1 MNDGDIAQILNRLE
15 RIESKLDAMSDKY
28 SDLAQ
33 RLTAVET
40 QLRTNQASSRFK
52 WYQVAAVA
60 GLISGLA
67 ALASVIVAIL
77 R

>member
-1 MNDGDIAQILNRLE
+1 MDDGDIAQILKRLE

-40 QLRTNQASSRFK
+40 QLRTNQASSRFN
-52 WYQVAAVA
+52 WYKAAAMGGMISGVAA
-60 GLISGLA
+60 LI
-67 ALASVIVAIL
+67 SVIVIIL

>member
-1 MNDGDIAQILNRLE
+1 VDDGDIAQILKRLE
-15 RIESKLDAMSDKY
+15 RIESKLDAMSDRY

-40 QLRTNQASSRFK
+40 QLKSNQANSRFN
-52 WYQVAAVA
+52 WYKAAAMGGMISGVAA
-60 GLISGLA
+60 LI
-67 ALASVIVAIL
+67 SVIVMIL

>member
-1 MNDGDIAQILNRLE
+1 MDDGDIAQILKRLE

-40 QLRTNQASSRFK
+40 QLRANQAASRFS
-52 WYQVAAVA
+52 WYKAAAMGGMISGVAA
-60 GLISGLA
+60 LI
-67 ALASVIVAIL
+67 SVIVMIL

>member
-1 MNDGDIAQILNRLE
+1 VDDGDIAQILNRLE

-40 QLRTNQASSRFK
+40 QLKTNQASSRFK
-52 WYQVAAVA
+52 WYQVAAM
-60 GLISGLA
+60 GGMISGLA
-67 ALASVIVAIL
+67 ALISVIVMIL

>member
-1 MNDGDIAQILNRLE
+1 MNDGDIAQILKRLE
-15 RIESKLDAMSDKY
+15 RIESKLDAMSDRY

-40 QLRTNQASSRFK
+40 QLKSNQANSRFN
-52 WYQVAAVA
+52 WYKAAAMGGMISGVAA
-60 GLISGLA
+60 LI
-67 ALASVIVAIL
+67 SVIVMIL

>member
-1 MNDGDIAQILNRLE
+1 MDDGDIAQILKRLE

-28 SDLAQ
+28 SELAQ

-40 QLRTNQASSRFK
+40 QLRANQASSRFN
-52 WYQVAAVA
+52 WYKAAAMGGMISGVAA
-60 GLISGLA
+60 LI
-67 ALASVIVAIL
+67 SVIVMIL

>member
-1 MNDGDIAQILNRLE
+1 MDDGDIAQILNRLE

-40 QLRTNQASSRFK
+40 QLRTNQASSRMR
-52 WYQVAAVA
+52 WYQVAAM
-60 GLISGLA
+60 GGMISGVA
-67 ALASVIVAIL
+67 ALISVIVMIL